1 MRVIAGQYRSRRLAS
16 LPGMDLRPT
25 SDRLRETL
33 FNVLTAGN
41 PSALVG
47 TTWVDLFAGTGAVGI
62 EALSRGAGQV
72 YFVDVSRQATQLIA
86 KNLAGLQIRSG
97 ADILTLTAVQALQ
110 QLGGQCIRAD
120 FVFLDPP
127 YRKAEAYR
135 DTLEALAS
143 SQIVAPATVVIA
155 EHERKFDPGDWF
167 GDLARYRKLEQG
179 DAVLSFYQAAAT
191 SCGP

>member
-1 MRVIAGQYRSRRLAS
+1 
-16 LPGMDLRPT
+16 
-25 SDRLRETL
+25 
-33 FNVLTAGN
+33 
-41 PSALVG
+41 
-47 TTWVDLFAGTGAVGI
+47 VDLFAGTGAVGI
-62 EALSRGAGQV
+62 EALSRGAGRV

-86 KNLAGLQIRSG
+86 KNLAGLQTSSG

-127 YRKAEAYR
+127 YRKTEAYR

-143 SQIVAPATVVIA
+143 TQIVTPATVVIA

-167 GDLARYRKLEQG
+167 GALTRYRKLKQG

-191 SCGP
+191 PCGP